1 MDLLVIVLIT
11 AVLFYLLAI
20 ICDEFFVP
28 SIDILSHKLK
38 LSSDVAGATLLAVG
52 SSAPE
57 LFASTIAVF
66 GLAGKGEDIA
76 DVGAGT
82 IVGSAIFNVLVIIGA
97 SAMFK
102 AVKLQ
107 WIPVMRDLAFYVF
120 TILLLLVAFNDGK
133 VRFIEASYFLG
144 AYLLYI
150 FSTLMWRKWF
160 KYEDVQIS
168 ESFTKVEPKG
178 ITQKVKQLVG
188 TVVPN
193 PTKKPSLYLVTFFL
207 SIFVI
212 SAASYVLVEQLL
224 HAADIL
230 KVNPTFL
237 ALTVLAAGTS
247 LPDLMGS
254 IIVARQGR
262 GDMAVSNA
270 IGSNIFDILFGLG
283 APWFV
288 YIALNGG
295 SISVSNDNLAASVF
309 LLLAT
314 VVAIVFL
321 LVIRK
326 WRIGHRSGLLL
337 ILMYVAYVIYIVAT
351 N

>member
-1 MDLLVIVLIT
+1 MDLLLIAVIT
-11 AVLFYLLAI
+11 ACLFYVLAI
-20 ICDEFFVP
+20 VCDEFFVP

-57 LFASTIAVF
+57 LFSSVIAIF
-66 GLAGKGEDIA
+66 GLAGGGEDIS

-82 IVGSAIFNVLVIIGA
+82 IVGSAIFNVLVIIGV

-107 WIPVMRDLAFYVF
+107 WIPVMRDLAFYVL

-133 VRFIEASYFLG
+133 IKLIEASYFLG
-144 AYLLYI
+144 AYLLYVYA
-150 FSTLMWRKWF
+150 TLMWRKWF

-168 ESFTKVEPKG
+168 ETFEKDEPKG
-178 ITQKVKQLVG
+178 ITKKVKQTFG
-188 TVVPN
+188 FIIPN
-193 PTKKPSLYLVTFFL
+193 PEEKPKLYLVTFL
-207 SIFVI
+207 VSILVI
-212 SAASYVLVEQLL
+212 VAASYVLVEQLL

-247 LPDLMGS
+247 LPDLIGS

-288 YIALNGG
+288 YMLLNGG
-295 SISVSNDNLAASVF
+295 SISVSNDNLAASIF

-314 VVAIVFL
+314 VIAIVFL
-321 LVIRK
+321 LIVRK
-326 WRIGHRSGLLL
+326 WKIGHRSGLLL
-337 ILMYVAYVIYIVAT
+337 VLLYSAYVIYIVT
-351 N
+351 TI